1 MSWAPAKYGCFNVN
15 FKTTKVPC
23 STVSDRSKK
32 TKRKKKT
39 LTMMMFTQV
48 SPIFVFKQT
57 FPLQSSSSFLLSS
70 CQTSGHAPP
79 APRLHLWLT
88 PQSTTLWLCFCLSE
102 KTTLA
107 KASDLPDLGERA
119 DPVDQAL
126 ETLLWRPS
134 LHSPFFPPPAAP
146 WCLHFLTWPSKV
158 APQLV
163 ASHLLVCLR
172 LTHQHY
178 VFNPSPD
185 AHNSLLSIPNLL

>member
-1 MSWAPAKYGCFNVN
+1 MTEV
-15 FKTTKVPC
+15 
-23 STVSDRSKK
+23 KK
-32 TKRKKKT
+32 QKEKKKPSQWWC
-39 LTMMMFTQV
+39 LHKFLQYLFLSRRSHF
-48 SPIFVFKQT
+48 SPLAPF
-57 FPLQSSSSFLLSS
+57 SSLPVKLPDM
-70 CQTSGHAPP
+70 APP
-79 APRLHLWLT
+79 PRLHLWLT